1 MILKT
6 CASVTRKA
14 SKDGMQGNKQPV
26 ADFAVRASQKARN
39 NLPELPNTTFMV
51 VICWVSNG
59 KDVVLASNQL
69 HALYTDVR
77 HWEELVDFMD
87 KNGDP
92 KSHTF

>member
-14 SKDGMQGNKQPV
+14 SKDGTHGNKQPA
-26 ADFAVRASQKARN
+26 ADFAERASQKARN

-59 KDVVLASNQL
+59 KDVV
-69 HALYTDVR
+69 R
-77 HWEELVDFMD
+77 
-87 KNGDP
+87 GRP
-92 KSHTF
+92 